1 VATGSTSGVVPTVG
15 AVVVAAVAPATEKEQ
30 TPASVVDA
38 LDLPQIIH
46 SRA

>member
-1 VATGSTSGVVPTVG
+1 VAPGSTSGVVPTIG
-15 AVVVAAVAPATEKEQ
+15 AVVVAAVAPATEKKR
-30 TPASVVDA
+30 ASAPVIDA